1 MQNSEFRT
9 SPSGS
14 VSLEARGLLRFAEP
28 LAEEIFAFQRE
39 AYPARRPD
47 WIEPRWRW
55 MFQQSAARLGVEPM
69 VWLYRGSSGVQAHQ
83 GAIAVRLHTSAGE
96 CVTGWFVE
104 TMVLEKVRGKAVGPM
119 LVAKAKQD
127 LPFNLSLGQT
137 SQMRELQFRLGWE
150 QVAPL
155 ETLVFVLNGRAVLAS
170 KLPAIAS
177 APAGIALTM
186 RQRVQHWKGRRQ
198 PGSYAVR
205 EVSRFGAAH
214 DGLWARAKADYA
226 VAVVRDASY
235 LNWKYV
241 DQPGQNFLRLEVV
254 RGGDVAAVAVIA
266 FQEPAGPYTYRRARL
281 TEVVVPASDEDLV
294 WTLFEAVRHACRE
307 RGADLIVFDVIND
320 SLVRQAIRFG
330 FARRSS
336 TRVLLVSIGE
346 QPTEAALLTR
356 QAANWLITRGDSD
369 IDRPW

>member
-1 MQNSEFRT
+1 MSAAST
-9 SPSGS
+9 SASAAPA
-14 VSLEARGLLRFAEP
+14 ARGLVRFSEA
-28 LAEEIFAFQRE
+28 LAAEIFAFQRE

-69 VWLYRGSSGVQAHQ
+69 VWLYRGSAGVQAHQ

-104 TMVLEKVRGKAVGPM
+104 TMVLERVRGRAVGPM

-150 QVAPL
+150 EVAPL
-155 ETLVFVLNGRAVLAS
+155 ETLVFVLNGRAVLAN

-177 APAGIALTM
+177 LPAGIALTM
-186 RQRVQHWKGRRQ
+186 RQRWRHWKGRRQ
-198 PGSYAVR
+198 PGSCVVR
-205 EVSRFGAAH
+205 EISRFGAAH
-214 DGLWARAKADYA
+214 DRLWARVKSDYA

-241 DQPGQNFLRLEVV
+241 EQPGQTFLCLDIV
-254 RGGDVAAVAVIA
+254 RGGDVGAVAVIA
-266 FQEPAGPYTYRRARL
+266 FQEPSGPYAYRRARL
-281 TEVVVPASDEDLV
+281 TEVVVPATDEDLV
-294 WTLFEAVRHACRE
+294 WTLFEAVRHACLE
-307 RGADLIVFDVIND
+307 RGADLIVFDIIND

-330 FARRSS
+330 FARRSP
-336 TRVLLVSIGE
+336 TRVLLVSVGE

-356 QAANWLITRGDSD
+356 HSANWLITRGDSD

>member
-1 MQNSEFRT
+1 MAAPSTPASAASE
-9 SPSGS
+9 
-14 VSLEARGLLRFAEP
+14 VRGLVRFTEP
-28 LAEEIFAFQRE
+28 LAAEVFAFQRE

-69 VWLYRGSSGVQAHQ
+69 VWLYRGREGVQAHQ

-119 LVAKAKQD
+119 LVAKARQD

-137 SQMRELQFRLGWE
+137 SQMRELQFRLGWVE
-150 QVAPL
+150 VAPL
-155 ETLVFVLNGRAVLAS
+155 ETLVFVVNGRPVLAS
-170 KLPAIAS
+170 KVPPIAA
-177 APAGIALTM
+177 APAGMALTM
-186 RQRVQHWKGRRQ
+186 QQRWRHWKGRRR
-198 PGSYAVR
+198 PGAYTVR
-205 EVSRFGAAH
+205 EIARFGTAH
-214 DGLWARAKADYA
+214 DRLWDRVKSDYA

-241 DQPGQNFLRLEVV
+241 EQPGQEFLRLEVV
-254 RGGDVAAVAVIA
+254 RGGEVSAVAVIA
-266 FQEPAGPYTYRRARL
+266 VQEPAGPYAYRRARL
-281 TEVVVPASDEDLV
+281 TEVVVPATDEDLV
-294 WTLFEAVRHACRE
+294 WTLFEAVRHTSRE
-307 RGADLIVFDVIND
+307 RGADLIVFDVINE

-330 FARRSS
+330 FVRRDP
-336 TRVLLVSIGE
+336 TRVLLVSVGD
-346 QPTEAALLTR
+346 QSTEAEQLTR

>member
-1 MQNSEFRT
+1 MAA
-9 SPSGS
+9 PSAPPS
-14 VSLEARGLLRFAEP
+14 AVTDVRGLVRFTEP
-28 LAEEIFAFQRE
+28 LAAEVFAFQRE

-69 VWLYRGSSGVQAHQ
+69 VWLYRGREGVQAHQ

-119 LVAKAKQD
+119 LVAKARQD

-150 QVAPL
+150 EVAPL
-155 ETLVFVLNGRAVLAS
+155 ETLVFVVNGRAVLAG
-170 KLPAIAS
+170 KVPAAAS
-177 APAGIALTM
+177 VPAGMALTM
-186 RQRVQHWKGRRQ
+186 QQRWRHWKGRRR
-198 PGSYAVR
+198 PAPYAVR
-205 EVSRFGAAH
+205 EIARFGTAH
-214 DGLWARAKADYA
+214 DRLWDRVKSDYA

-241 DQPGQNFLRLEVV
+241 EQPGQTFLRLEIV
-254 RGGDVAAVAVIA
+254 RGDEVSAVAVIA
-266 FQEPAGPYTYRRARL
+266 FQEPAGAYAYRRARL
-281 TEVVVPASDEDLV
+281 TEVVVSATDEDLV
-294 WTLFEAVRHACRE
+294 WALFEAVRQACRG
-307 RGADLIVFDVIND
+307 RAADLIVFDVINA
-320 SLVRQAIRFG
+320 SLVRQAMRFG
-330 FARRSS
+330 FVRRPP
-336 TRVLLVSIGE
+336 TRVLLVSVGE
-346 QPTEAALLTR
+346 QPTEAAQLTR